1 MARSRIKV
9 LIAQGGQPAT
19 RNGSGKL
26 RLDRN
31 ILGTVLDV
39 EKCLLKKGCVV
50 ERARLTSNPS
60 SFIRHFYAFKPDV
73 VFNLVEDVA
82 GDATKEKSAVGLLE
96 LLGAPFTGN
105 GNLPIAV
112 CLNKAMAKRILLTAS
127 LPTPAFRVVVA
138 PGDADLDFSYPAIV
152 KPLREDGSLGITA
165 QSVVRSRAQLA
176 RRVAYVRDNF
186 RQPALVEKFIEGREF
201 QVSLLGNKRPRV
213 LAVSE
218 LSYEGLPAGLPKIV
232 TYSAKWHTESKY
244 YRHTTPVVP
253 ARAEPSLIRK
263 LKAIALGAWEIFELR
278 GYARVDFRVG
288 RDKPYVVDV
297 NPNPDISADAGLA
310 KAARHAGL
318 SYPDLIDRV
327 VRLALE

>member
-19 RNGSGKL
+19 RNGAGKL

-39 EKCLLKKGCVV
+39 EKCLRQKGCRV
-50 ERARLTSNPS
+50 EKARLTTNPS
-60 SFIRHFYAFKPDV
+60 SFIRRFQAFGPDV
-73 VFNLVEDVA
+73 IFNLVEDVS
-82 GDATKEKSAVGLLE
+82 GDASKEKSAIGLFE
-96 LLGAPFTGN
+96 LLGVPFTGN

-112 CLNKAMAKRILLTAS
+112 CLNKAMTKRILLTAG
-127 LPTPAFRVVVA
+127 LPTPAFKVIQD
-138 PGDADLDFSYPAIV
+138 PGDRALGFSFPAIV

-165 QSVVRSRAQLA
+165 QSVVKTPAQLS
-176 RRVAYVRDNF
+176 RRVAYVLQNF
-186 RQPALVEKFIEGREF
+186 RQPALVEKFVEGREF
-201 QVSLLGNKRPRV
+201 QVSLLGNRSPRV

-218 LSYEGLPAGLPKIV
+218 LSYAGLPAGLPKIV
-232 TYSAKWHTESKY
+232 TYSAKWHTKSKY
-244 YRHTTPVVP
+244 YKHTTPVVP
-253 ARAEPSLIRK
+253 ARAKPALMKK
-263 LKAIALGAWEIFELR
+263 LAAIARAAWDIFELR
-278 GYARVDFRVG
+278 GYARVDFRVS
-288 RDKPYVVDV
+288 RDHPYVVDV

-318 SYPDLIDRV
+318 SYSDLVYRV

>member
-1 MARSRIKV
+1 MPRSRTRV

-19 RNGSGKL
+19 RNGAGKL

-39 EKCLLKKGCVV
+39 EKCLLEKGCRV
-50 ERARLTSNPS
+50 EKARLTPNPA
-60 SFIRHFYAFKPDV
+60 SFLRHFQAFRPHV
-73 VFNLVEDVA
+73 IFNLVEDVA
-82 GDATKEKSAVGLLE
+82 GDATKEKSAIGLFE
-96 LLGAPFTGN
+96 LLGVPFTGN

-127 LPTPAFRVVVA
+127 MPTPAFRVIHD
-138 PGDADLDFSYPAIV
+138 PRDTDLDFSFPAIV

-165 QSVVRSRAQLA
+165 RSVVNTRAQLS

-186 RQPALVEKFIEGREF
+186 RQPALVEKFVEGREF
-201 QVSLLGNKRPRV
+201 QVSLLGNRRPRV

-218 LSYEGLPAGLPKIV
+218 LSYEGLPAGLPRIV

-244 YRHTTPVVP
+244 YKHTTPVVP
-253 ARAEPSLIRK
+253 ARAEPALVKK
-263 LKAIALGAWEIFELR
+263 LAAIARGAWEVFELR
-278 GYARVDFRVG
+278 GYARVDFRVR
-288 RDKPYVVDV
+288 RDHPYVVDV

-318 SYPDLIDRV
+318 SYADLIFRV

>member
-1 MARSRIKV
+1 VARSRIKV

-39 EKCLLKKGCVV
+39 ERCLIEKGRRV
-50 ERARLTSNPS
+50 ERARLSSNPS

-82 GDATKEKSAVGLLE
+82 GDATKEKSAIGLLE

-127 LPTPAFRVVVA
+127 LPTPAFRVVSD
-138 PGDADLDFSYPAIV
+138 PHDADLDFSFPAIV

-165 QSVVRSRAQLA
+165 QSVVKNRAQLG
-176 RRVAYVRDNF
+176 RRIRYVKDNF

-201 QVSLLGNKRPRV
+201 QVSLLGNRKPRV

-244 YRHTTPVVP
+244 YKHTTPVVP
-253 ARAEPSLIRK
+253 ARAEPSLVRM
-263 LKAIALGAWEIFELR
+263 LKAVALGAWEIFELR
-278 GYARVDFRVG
+278 GYARVDFRVR
-288 RDKPYVVDV
+288 RDQPYVVDV

-318 SYPDLIDRV
+318 SYADLIDRV

>member
-1 MARSRIKV
+1 MARSRIRV
-9 LIAQGGQPAT
+9 LIAQGGYPAT
-19 RNGSGKL
+19 RNGTGKL

-39 EKCLLKKGCVV
+39 DNCLVRKGCLV

-60 SFIRHFYAFKPDV
+60 SFIRRFYAFKPDAI
-73 VFNLVEDVA
+73 FNLVEDVS
-82 GDATKEKSAVGLLE
+82 GDARKEKSAIGLFE

-112 CLNKAMAKRILLTAS
+112 CLNKAMAKRLLLTAS
-127 LPTPAFRVVVA
+127 LPTPAFKVIRD
-138 PGDADLDFSYPAIV
+138 PGDRALDFSFPAIV

-165 QSVVRSRAQLA
+165 QSVVKNKTQLS
-176 RRVAYVRDNF
+176 RRVAYVLQNF
-186 RQPALVEKFIEGREF
+186 RQPALVEKFVEGREF
-201 QVSLLGNKRPRV
+201 QVSLLGNRKPRI

-244 YRHTTPVVP
+244 YKHTTPVVP
-253 ARAEPSLIRK
+253 ARAKPALLKK
-263 LKAIALGAWEIFELR
+263 LAAIARGAWDVFELR
-278 GYARVDFRVG
+278 GYARVDFRVS
-288 RDKPYVVDV
+288 RDRPYVVDV

-318 SYPDLIDRV
+318 SYTDLIYRI